1 MADILSA
8 FSGEI
13 YDRERDGAAAIFV
26 ISFPSHPSPFSLAEI
41 LQKVK
46 GNPCLKGKPLVT
58 KPEIVE
64 AIQDFKSWWI

>member
-1 MADILSA
+1 MIERETALLPYLSSA
-8 FSGEI
+8 F
-13 YDRERDGAAAIFV
+13 
-26 ISFPSHPSPFSLAEI
+26 PPPPPFSLAEI

-64 AIQDFKSWWI
+64 VIQDFKSWWI